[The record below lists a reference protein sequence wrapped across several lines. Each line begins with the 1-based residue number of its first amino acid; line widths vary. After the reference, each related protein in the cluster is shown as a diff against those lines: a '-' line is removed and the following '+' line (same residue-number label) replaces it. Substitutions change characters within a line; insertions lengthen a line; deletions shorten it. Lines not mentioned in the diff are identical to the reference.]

1 LANELE
7 FNKSIAIGEVKI
19 PSFFLKTK
27 NSICNHDYCKS
38 NAVQLLIKK
47 YGIDI
52 KNVLA
57 MGNGKNDI
65 CMVQNAGTGI
75 AFCADNKMLSKV
87 SNYQI
92 FVPRFSGILPLAF

>member
-1 LANELE
+1 
-7 FNKSIAIGEVKI
+7 
-19 PSFFLKTK
+19 
-27 NSICNHDYCKS
+27 
-38 NAVQLLIKK
+38 
-47 YGIDI
+47 
-52 KNVLA
+52 

-75 AFCADNKMLSKV
+75 AFCADNKTLSKV

>member
-7 FNKSIAIGEVKI
+7 FNKSIAKGEVKI

-38 NAVQLLIKK
+38 NAVQVLIKK
-47 YGIDI
+47 YGIDLSD
-52 KNVLA
+52 VLA

-65 CMVQNAGTGI
+65 CMVQHAGKGV
-75 AFCADNKMLSKV
+75 AFCADNKTLGRV
-87 SNYQI
+87 SNHEI
-92 FVPRFSGILPLAF
+92 FVPQFRALLSFI